1 MLLGALLLTA
11 AVLAP
16 TLAPSDPNAQKLL
29 ARLRPPIGFDRAD
42 PRYLLGT
49 DQLGRDILSRC
60 LHGLRL
66 SLALAFF
73 GTILGLVIGV
83 TLGLIAGLARKATDT
98 LLMGLADVKLAIPF
112 TLVALLVIA
121 IAGTGISV
129 LVTVLGLAYWAR
141 FARLVRGQM
150 LTLRELPYVEA
161 ARAVGATPWRV
172 AVRHMLPNLIG
183 PVVVMATL
191 NFSNLILL

>member
-49 DQLGRDILSRC
+49 DQLGRNILSRC

-83 TLGLIAGLARKATDT
+83 TLGLSPASPARPP
-98 LLMGLADVKLAIPF
+98 I
-112 TLVALLVIA
+112 
-121 IAGTGISV
+121 
-129 LVTVLGLAYWAR
+129 R
-141 FARLVRGQM
+141 C
-150 LTLRELPYVEA
+150 
-161 ARAVGATPWRV
+161 
-172 AVRHMLPNLIG
+172 
-183 PVVVMATL
+183 
-191 NFSNLILL
+191 